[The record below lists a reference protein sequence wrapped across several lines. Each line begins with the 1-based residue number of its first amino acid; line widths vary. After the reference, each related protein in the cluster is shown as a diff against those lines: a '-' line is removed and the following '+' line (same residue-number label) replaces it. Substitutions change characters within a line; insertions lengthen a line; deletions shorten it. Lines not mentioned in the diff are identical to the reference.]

1 MANKKEYKQT
11 AEEIL
16 EIIGGRENLISAAH
30 CATRLRLVL
39 KDESLVDIKS
49 LENVSLVKGNFST
62 SGQFQII
69 LGSGIVDEVY
79 KEFIQIAEIKE
90 SSKAEVKKE
99 ADNKLNLGQKLVK
112 TLADVFVPIL
122 PALIAS
128 GLLMGI
134 NNVLTSQGLFISGKS
149 LVEVYPGMADL
160 AAMINT
166 FANAA
171 YVFLPVLIG
180 FSATKLFGGNP
191 YLGAVIGMI
200 MVHPDLLNG
209 YGYGEAITKGTIPT
223 WNILGFS
230 IEKVGYQGTV
240 LPVLASSFILAKCEH
255 YFRKIIPEV
264 LDNLLTPLLSVF
276 VTGVLT
282 FTVVGTLMRSVGNIL
297 TSGIL
302 WLHNSLGVF
311 GGAVFGFIYAPFT
324 LTGMHHSLLPIDIQ
338 LLSNMAATGGSFLLA
353 IAACNNVSQGA
364 AALASMVISEDKKLK
379 GVALT
384 SGISAMLGITE
395 PAMFGVNLKLKFPF
409 YAAMVGSAAGSAYV
423 TVANVL
429 NISPGAAG
437 LIGFVCIRPQSILN
451 FFIGIGISFVI
462 GFILTFVFAKSKKLN
477 KQI

>member
-1 MANKKEYKQT
+1 MAKTQEIKENAKQ
-11 AEEIL
+11 IL
-16 EIIGGRENLISAAH
+16 EIIGGNSNVISAAH

-39 KDESLVDIKS
+39 KDESIVDLKKLESIS
-49 LENVSLVKGNFST
+49 LYKGQFSNA
-62 SGQFQII
+62 GQFQII

-79 KEFIQIAEIKE
+79 KEFIQLADILE
-90 SSKAEVKKE
+90 STKAEVKKQ
-99 ADNKLNLGQKLVK
+99 ADTKLNPVQKLVK

-128 GLLMGI
+128 GLLMGL
-134 NNVLTSQGLFISGKS
+134 NNVLTSQGLFIDGKS
-149 LVEVYPGMADL
+149 LVESYPGISDL
-160 AAMINT
+160 AGMINT

-209 YGYGEAITKGTIPT
+209 YGYGEAVTKGTIPT

-282 FTVVGTLMRSVGNIL
+282 FTVVGTLMRSLGNWL
-297 TSGIL
+297 TDGIL
-302 WLHNSLGVF
+302 WLHNSLGII
-311 GGAVFGFIYAPFT
+311 GGAVFGLIYAPFT
-324 LTGMHHSLLPIDIQ
+324 LTGMHHSLLPIDMQ
-338 LLSNMAATGGSFLLA
+338 LLANASVTGGSFLLA

-364 AALASMVISEDKKLK
+364 SALAAMVLSKDNKLK
-379 GVALT
+379 GIALT
-384 SGISAMLGITE
+384 SGISALLGITE

-423 TVANVL
+423 TLTNVL

-437 LIGFVCIRPQSILN
+437 LIGFISIRPQSILN
-451 FFIGIGISFVI
+451 FFIGIGLAFVVA
-462 GFILTFVFAKSKKLN
+462 FIFTIVLSKSKKLN
-477 KQI
+477 KVV